1 MKKLIASVFAF
12 IILTGI
18 FNVYAAET
26 SPVISKEEAISIV
39 KEKLGDIKY
48 DSENI
53 QYREFTNKDSVWILS
68 YTKNDVFE
76 NTTVTVD
83 AKTGEI
89 IRYNFITDFKG
100 NKNIKRND
108 AKKIAEEFLD
118 RVNPKNLGKYK
129 YDANYKNDSYNEYSF
144 KWKREE
150 NGIVFLYD
158 TINVS
163 VDKRTGLVTHYTYD
177 WTDGDLP
184 TLKNVIDINEATK
197 LFKEYLKPR
206 LVYTVIYNRNKG
218 DVKLVYVSP
227 SPQYMINAYT
237 GDIIDINGNAVKL
250 SAPSNVDIK
259 MDMEPVL
266 NKTPVSKDEAFKI
279 AAKYAGSDYELKDT
293 AYIEK
298 YGGLNLKVWT
308 FSWNKLNG
316 IGYLYV
322 AVNADTGNV
331 VDILKSS
338 KSSFDSSISRE
349 TALNKAESFVREN
362 FKEAL
367 PYIDFGFNDVDN
379 MNSNI
384 YGYHFVFPL
393 KHYNI
398 PFINNGITVDVDG
411 DGNVSS
417 YTYKNYDIPYPKPVD
432 IMNQGDVTAKY
443 LKKCNFSL
451 KYYKTEKGIIPVYTV
466 DDPVESSL
474 IDAKSGE
481 IIKPY

>member
-89 IRYNFITDFKG
+89 IRYNFVTDFKG

-250 SAPSNVDIK
+250 SAPRNVDIK

-266 NKTPVSKDEAFKI
+266 NKTPVGKDEAFKV

-316 IGYLYV
+316 IGYLHV

-338 KSSFDSSISRE
+338 KSNFDSSISRE

-362 FKEAL
+362 FKEVL

-411 DGNVSS
+411 DGNVSA

-432 IMNQGDVTAKY
+432 IMNQDDVTAKY
-443 LKKCNFSL
+443 LKKCDFSL